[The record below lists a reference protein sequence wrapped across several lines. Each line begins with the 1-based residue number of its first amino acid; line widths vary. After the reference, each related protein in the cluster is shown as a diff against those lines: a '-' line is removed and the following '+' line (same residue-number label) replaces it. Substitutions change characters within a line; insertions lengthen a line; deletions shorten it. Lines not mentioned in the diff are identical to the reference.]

1 MRGEVVWRK
10 EEDGAERKGREE
22 GRWRGEWRRGG
33 EEVRKGEGEEERGR
47 GGGRRRT
54 GNKD

>member
-1 MRGEVVWRK
+1 MRGEVVWRN
-10 EEDGAERKGREE
+10 EEDGAERKRRVE
-22 GRWRGEWRRGG
+22 GRRRGD
-33 EEVRKGEGEEERGR
+33 EEVRKRVGEEERGR